1 MRPIERIQK
10 RLGELGKA
18 KTSAS
23 LEAGLSA
30 SFIRTM
36 EIDPNK
42 SMTAANAEKL
52 AKVLKTTPEWILFGV
67 GQTSDNEAADRFQL
81 DADVL
86 DIATLK
92 TDQMLVSYHIKV
104 SRQDRIKMIAYHY
117 EDEMR
122 KRHKLPPI
130 TEK

>member
-1 MRPIERIQK
+1 MKPIERIQK
-10 RLGELGKA
+10 RLNELGKA

-36 EIDPNK
+36 EIDPKK
-42 SMTAANAEKL
+42 SMTAANAQKL

-67 GQTSDNEAADRFQL
+67 ENASENLVAERFQL

-86 DIATLK
+86 DLATLK

-104 SRQDRIKMIAYHY
+104 SRQDRIKMIAYNY

-122 KRHKLPPI
+122 KRHNLPPI